1 MKNIFIKNI
10 TLVLSVVLILAL
22 SSCTKEQSES
32 GAAGVS
38 SEKIRITG
46 SDANANTK
54 TTLNG
59 LVTSWIQTTD
69 KVGIYS
75 DQARTATGG
84 VGPLVVNAEFS
95 AANSGVSSAFNGT
108 MYWGAANSSHT
119 FYAYYPYATGS
130 PAATAVPVALP
141 AAQTQSL
148 AGNTDHIG
156 ALDFMV
162 ATPVTVTSPANTDA
176 VANEVNLKYN
186 HLFTVLEFQIKGTGD
201 LKAVKLSAN
210 STLAF
215 SGGTINITQA
225 TPATDV
231 AYTIAGQTGTSGEAV
246 VTLTTPATLT
256 ATNTDTKVYMVINPG
271 TPTGNCIIS
280 LSTDG
285 TTWKYINK
293 AAPAGGFKRGVKYVV
308 TVDASSA
315 SALGAGEVVTLT
327 GRIWMDRNLGAS
339 RVATSSTDADAY
351 GDLYQWGRLTDGHQL
366 RTSLTTGDLSNVDA
380 PGHGNFITSSS
391 SPYDWRIPQNVNLWQ
406 GTSGINN
413 PCPSGFRL
421 PTETEWDNERQT
433 WATSNPAGAFAS
445 PLKLTLAGV
454 RRHDTGEI
462 VNSGLLGNYWSSTV
476 SSGTSRQLEISS
488 SFNDASI
495 SNNARVV
502 GYSVR
507 CIKD

>member
-1 MKNIFIKNI
+1 Q
-10 TLVLSVVLILAL
+10 
-22 SSCTKEQSES
+22 SS
-32 GAAGVS
+32 
-38 SEKIRITG
+38 
-46 SDANANTK
+46 
-54 TTLNG
+54 
-59 LVTSWIQTTD
+59 
-69 KVGIYS
+69 
-75 DQARTATGG
+75 
-84 VGPLVVNAEFS
+84 
-95 AANSGVSSAFNGT
+95 ANS
-108 MYWGAANSSHT
+108 
-119 FYAYYPYATGS
+119 
-130 PAATAVPVALP
+130 TA
-141 AAQTQSL
+141 
-148 AGNTDHIG
+148 HIG

-162 ATPVTVTSPANTDA
+162 ATPVTVTSPANTNA
-176 VANEVNLKYN
+176 VDNEVNLKYN

-231 AYTIAGQTGTSGEAV
+231 AYAFASQTGTSGEAV

-366 RTSLTTGDLSNVDA
+366 RISLTTGDLSNVDA

-391 SPYDWRIPQNVNLWQ
+391 SPYDWRSPQNSDLWKGET
-406 GTSGINN
+406 GTNN
-413 PCPSGFRL
+413 PCPSGFRV
-421 PTETEWDNERQT
+421 PTEEELNAERASWTPQN
-433 WATSNPAGAFAS
+433 SAGAFAS
-445 PLKLTLAGV
+445 PLKLTLAGLRTDNGSLSNV
-454 RRHDTGEI
+454 GSE
-462 VNSGLLGNYWSSTV
+462 GFYWTSSTPNA
-476 SSGTSRQLEISS
+476 TLSRTLLINSS
-488 SFNDASI
+488 SFLM
-495 SNNARVV
+495 NNYRRAR
-502 GYSVR
+502 GQSVR